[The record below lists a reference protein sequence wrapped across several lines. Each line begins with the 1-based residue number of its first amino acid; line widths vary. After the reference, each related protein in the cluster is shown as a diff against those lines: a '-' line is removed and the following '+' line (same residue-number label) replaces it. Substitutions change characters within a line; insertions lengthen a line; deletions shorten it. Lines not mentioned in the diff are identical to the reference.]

1 MMEILVMGPGCPN
14 CNETA
19 ELVRTTAEEAGIDLE
34 VTKIS
39 DFQEMVKRGVFS
51 TPAVV
56 VDNQIKC
63 VGRVP
68 TKQEVLSWI
77 K

>member
-1 MMEILVMGPGCPN
+1 MEILVMGPGCVK
-14 CNETA
+14 CNETVDLVKEVVADSDVSA
-19 ELVRTTAEEAGIDLE
+19 EVKK
-34 VTKIS
+34 VT
-39 DFQEMVKRGVFS
+39 DFQEMAKRGVFS

-56 VDNQIKC
+56 IDNEVKC

-68 TKQEVLSWI
+68 KREEIAAWLG

>member
-1 MMEILVMGPGCPN
+1 MEILVMGPGCPK

-19 ELVRTTAEEAGIDLE
+19 ELVKAVAREAGVAVE
-34 VTKIS
+34 VTKVT
-39 DFQEMVKRGVFS
+39 DFQEMAKRGIFS

-68 TKQEVLSWI
+68 AKEDVLSWL
-77 K
+77 KG

>member
-1 MMEILVMGPGCPN
+1 MEILVMGPGCPK

-19 ELVRTTAEEAGIDLE
+19 DLIKNAAGEAGIEVE
-34 VTKIS
+34 VTKIT
-39 DFQEMVKRGVFS
+39 DFQEMAKRGVFS

-56 VDNQIKC
+56 IDNQIKC

-68 TKQEVLSWI
+68 TKQDVLSWL

>member
-1 MMEILVMGPGCPN
+1 MEILVMGPGCVK

-19 ELVRTTAEEAGIDLE
+19 DLVKEVAAAIGVAAGVKK
-34 VTKIS
+34 VT
-39 DFQEMVKRGVFS
+39 DFQEMAKRGVFS

-56 VDNQIKC
+56 IDNEVKC

-68 TKQEVLSWI
+68 KKEEIAAWFS